1 MLDKEDVDIC
11 IKSGDGQMD
20 TRKIKNFVGNLK
32 KKILYVKGNRFHFNK
47 SLIKMPIVRLI
58 GNFFFQ

>member
-1 MLDKEDVDIC
+1 
-11 IKSGDGQMD
+11 MD
-20 TRKIKNFVGNLK
+20 TRKIKNFVKELQ

-58 GNFFFQ
+58 RNFFLSIIKIHNRIL